1 MSLQFSCGQR
11 DSSASHSHGRKLQIM
26 IRVAECAFRLKLFPW
41 NRRSDCTCPI
51 LPLLP
56 RFVSAEVFFVSRD
69 VYLFNPLAAASLVK
83 CPPNFPFHLQ
93 QEIQLHPRHQLDCS
107 IRLCKQTRS
116 WSQLSGI
123 VPQRSSITSTNLPP
137 KCLDAPL
144 KPSRPPQ
151 PANKC

>member
-26 IRVAECAFRLKLFPW
+26 IRLRNVPSVSSYSPGTDVQIAPA
-41 NRRSDCTCPI
+41 RSCLSYHVLCQQKY
-51 LPLLP
+51 
-56 RFVSAEVFFVSRD
+56 SFVSRD

-93 QEIQLHPRHQLDCS
+93 QEMQLHPRHQLDYS
-107 IRLCKQTRS
+107 IRLRKQTRS